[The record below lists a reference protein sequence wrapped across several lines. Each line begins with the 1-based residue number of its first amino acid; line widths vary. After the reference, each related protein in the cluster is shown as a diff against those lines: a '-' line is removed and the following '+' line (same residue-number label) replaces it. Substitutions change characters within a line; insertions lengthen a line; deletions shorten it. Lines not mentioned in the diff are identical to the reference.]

1 MSHPD
6 DDSPTADELE
16 SYVRAIEA
24 AQAQARAE
32 DAAPPQSGAVQVDEA
47 TLALALDNALI
58 RLRPNL
64 QAELSAMLQQQLQQF
79 AKSLADI
86 SGDLRAASDRL
97 QQSQN
102 QAAIQ
107 LQALSRRS
115 LGFMAATAFILMLG
129 TGYVVWHNLQQV
141 QRLQVET
148 DVRRAL
154 QQVTITACG
163 KQPCIKLDEKAQRWG
178 ADKDYVLLDTQAP
191 QTRSAAER

>member
-16 SYVRAIEA
+16 SYFRAIEV

-191 QTRSAAER
+191 QTRPATER